1 LKRQEK
7 LKFLQNEQYFA
18 EFNRLTALLIL
29 MEEYRKK
36 RIRIDI
42 AIELSNEMFI
52 GILMVLFSSS
62 ETKTET
68 GLEALFQVEG

>member
-1 LKRQEK
+1 M
-7 LKFLQNEQYFA
+7 LQNEQYFA

>member
-1 LKRQEK
+1 MKRQEK

>member
-1 LKRQEK
+1 M
-7 LKFLQNEQYFA
+7 LQNEQYFA

-29 MEEYRKK
+29 MEEYRRK

>member
-1 LKRQEK
+1 M
-7 LKFLQNEQYFA
+7 LQNEQYFA
-18 EFNRLTALLIL
+18 EFNKLTALLIL
-29 MEEYRKK
+29 MEEYSRK

-62 ETKTET
+62 QTKTET

>member
-1 LKRQEK
+1 M
-7 LKFLQNEQYFA
+7 LQNEQYFA
-18 EFNRLTALLIL
+18 EFNKLTALLIL
-29 MEEYRKK
+29 MEEYRRK
-36 RIRIDI
+36 RLRIDI

-62 ETKTET
+62 QTKTET

>member
-1 LKRQEK
+1 
-7 LKFLQNEQYFA
+7 
-18 EFNRLTALLIL
+18 
-29 MEEYRKK
+29 MEEYRRK
-36 RIRIDI
+36 RLRIDI

-62 ETKTET
+62 QTKTET

>member
-1 LKRQEK
+1 M
-7 LKFLQNEQYFA
+7 LQNEQYFA
-18 EFNRLTALLIL
+18 EFNKLTALLIL
-29 MEEYRKK
+29 MEEYRRK